1 MKKLMQFI
9 LFICL
14 LFYSCNMESEKGA
27 IEKWKNEILETE
39 QNFATMARDEGVRKA
54 FLTYAA
60 EDAVLMRNNTLVIGK
75 NAITVHFENQKTKD
89 EDVSLTWKP
98 DFVDVSESGDLGYTY
113 GHYTYS
119 YIDSSGNTN
128 ESKGVFHTVW
138 KRQPDGTWRFVW
150 D

>member
-1 MKKLMQFI
+1 MKNLLQ
-9 LFICL
+9 LFFFSCL
-14 LFYSCNMESEKGA
+14 LFCSCSVETEKEA

-39 QNFATMARDEGVRKA
+39 QNFSNMVRDEGIRRA
-54 FLTYAA
+54 FLSYAA
-60 EDAVLMRNNTLVIGK
+60 ENAVLMRNNSLVIGK
-75 NAITVHFENQKTKD
+75 KAITVHFENQKIKD
-89 EDVSLTWKP
+89 NDVSLTWKP

-113 GHYTYS
+113 GHYVFS
-119 YIDSSGNTN
+119 YIDSSGNAN